1 MHQHLRL
8 THATVIFVLLSAGYA
23 LGQAE
28 QNQKTKPPTTMQ
40 SSIEKQ
46 MAAIEEFKTLTSDNS
61 LKQQRASLRMQ
72 YEGIAGAD
80 QPTSSPFFTN
90 PWPLGEPLITPHI
103 LMPGLD
109 CDPLPK
115 KEVQD
120 LINSASKRHGVDSTL
135 LRNVIRHES
144 GFRPCAVSTAGAMG
158 LMQLMPAT
166 ADHFGVTD
174 PFDAAQS
181 VEAGTRYLKEL
192 IDKYQGNLRLAL
204 AAYNAGPAR
213 VDREGGVPDIPET
226 VAYVSKVLGGFV
238 LPY

>member
-1 MHQHLRL
+1 MYKRFRILL
-8 THATVIFVLLSAGYA
+8 ASVIAVLLFAGYA

-28 QNQKTKPPTTMQ
+28 QDKKTEPRTAMQ

-46 MAAIEEFKTLTSDNS
+46 MAAIEEFRTLASDNS

-72 YEGIAGAD
+72 FEGTAGAE
-80 QPTSSPFFTN
+80 QLTSSSFFTN
-90 PWPLGEPLITPHI
+90 PWPPGEPFAMPHI

-115 KEVQD
+115 KEAQD
-120 LINSASKRHGVDSTL
+120 LINSASKRHGVDSVL
-135 LRNVIRHES
+135 LRNVIRQES

-166 ADHFGVTD
+166 ADQFGVTE

-192 IDKYQGNLRLAL
+192 IDKYQGNLSLAL

-213 VDREGGVPDIPET
+213 VDRDRGVPDIPET